1 MTGSILGTAVQRIED
16 PDLLTGRTTFIAS
29 LKVEGTLHLCFV
41 RSTVAHATIDS
52 IDTTHARSQ
61 PGVVA
66 VYTASDLALPA
77 HHAFIPVNDACKRPP
92 LAVDKV
98 RFVGDIV
105 AVVVAQTE
113 AAAVDASELVVV
125 EYGVL
130 RAVVDAEQ
138 ALEDGAS
145 QLFDALPGNLIG
157 GFRDPE
163 NADLFATADVVVRA
177 RIENQR
183 VAVVPMEGNAIAVVP
198 NHGEGP
204 AHTVYVSTQMPHMF
218 RTLASPVVGLDP
230 AQIRVITPHVGGGFG
245 GKAGIIAEHT
255 VAMAVSM
262 KLDQP
267 VKWIETR
274 SENLLNMHGR
284 GQIQYAEMGFTKE
297 GSIVGL
303 RCRIVGDGGSY
314 AGIGGAL
321 PMGPSRT
328 MAQGVYNI
336 PAIIYEVAVAATNT
350 ASIGA
355 FRGAGRPEAAA
366 LLERIMDL
374 AADELHIDPIA
385 LRKRNLLTP
394 DQFPYVTL
402 MGATYDNGTYADALD
417 AAALAVDYEGLL
429 SKQAA
434 LRAEGGPRQL
444 GIGVSTYVEI
454 TGSAGGAEYSSV
466 EVHRDGSA
474 TVKVGTSG
482 HGQGHPTTFAMIVSD
497 QLGIPMDR
505 IRFVQSDTAEVPRG
519 SGTGG
524 SRSLQIGGS
533 SVQAAAIAVL
543 ERGRQ
548 VAAALLEASPEDI
561 VITDDGRV
569 GVAGSPATALEWSAI
584 AAVASDQGQPLVV
597 EMDLMQTG
605 ATFPFG
611 AHVAV
616 VEVDTDTGFVRM
628 LRHVAVD
635 DCGRIVNPLIV
646 EGQQHGGIAQGAAQ
660 ALWEQFVYDED
671 GNPLTSTLAE
681 YAMPSAAEFPSF
693 EASHTETPTHLNPL
707 GAKGIGESGTIGSMP
722 AVQNAVIDALS
733 HLGVRHIDMPCTP
746 QRVWNA
752 MQDAAAGTVSD
763 PWREPPAVF
772 KRLPIRGAVT
782 KPADDVEI

>member
-1 MTGSILGTAVQRIED
+1 M
-16 PDLLTGRTTFIAS
+16 
-29 LKVEGTLHLCFV
+29 
-41 RSTVAHATIDS
+41 
-52 IDTTHARSQ
+52 
-61 PGVVA
+61 
-66 VYTASDLALPA
+66 
-77 HHAFIPVNDACKRPP
+77 
-92 LAVDKV
+92 
-98 RFVGDIV
+98 
-105 AVVVAQTE
+105 
-113 AAAVDASELVVV
+113 
-125 EYGVL
+125 
-130 RAVVDAEQ
+130 
-138 ALEDGAS
+138 
-145 QLFDALPGNLIG
+145 
-157 GFRDPE
+157 
-163 NADLFATADVVVRA
+163 
-177 RIENQR
+177 
-183 VAVVPMEGNAIAVVP
+183 
-198 NHGEGP
+198 
-204 AHTVYVSTQMPHMF
+204 
-218 RTLASPVVGLDP
+218 
-230 AQIRVITPHVGGGFG
+230 
-245 GKAGIIAEHT
+245 
-255 VAMAVSM
+255 
-262 KLDQP
+262 
-267 VKWIETR
+267 
-274 SENLLNMHGR
+274 
-284 GQIQYAEMGFTKE
+284 
-297 GSIVGL
+297 
-303 RCRIVGDGGSY
+303 
-314 AGIGGAL
+314 
-321 PMGPSRT
+321 
-328 MAQGVYNI
+328 
-336 PAIIYEVAVAATNT
+336 
-350 ASIGA
+350 
-355 FRGAGRPEAAA
+355 
-366 LLERIMDL
+366 
-374 AADELHIDPIA
+374 
-385 LRKRNLLTP
+385 
-394 DQFPYVTL
+394 
-402 MGATYDNGTYADALD
+402 
-417 AAALAVDYEGLL
+417 
-429 SKQAA
+429 
-434 LRAEGGPRQL
+434 
-444 GIGVSTYVEI
+444 
-454 TGSAGGAEYSSV
+454 

-561 VITDDGRV
+561 VITEDGRV

-693 EASHTETPTHLNPL
+693 EASNTETPTHLNPL